1 MSVRPLATLPES
13 MRVPIFCSSG
23 GCDPGPEQ
31 AMASLRPHLP
41 AIIATYVRNPPNW
54 SAIILLLP
62 GQTLLPP
69 MHPSSR
75 PATVARHL
83 VLASALIVAVVAPP
97 AQADVWKFVDRHG
110 VVHLSDR
117 PMGPGSEL
125 LVRGKK
131 RVKKSRVAGRSALA
145 DLKVNERRYTQLID
159 KVSRELSLD
168 RNLIHAVV
176 RVESA
181 FDPQAVSRAG
191 AVGLMQLMPG
201 TAQRYGVRD
210 SRNPTQNVYAGVL
223 HLRKLIQQFNDV
235 VLALAAYNAGEN
247 AVINYG
253 YKVPPYPETQNYVRK
268 VLTFYRQYS
277 NRNSAS

>member
-1 MSVRPLATLPES
+1 MHRPSRRSIA
-13 MRVPIFCSSG
+13 
-23 GCDPGPEQ
+23 
-31 AMASLRPHLP
+31 
-41 AIIATYVRNPPNW
+41 ATY
-54 SAIILLLP
+54 
-62 GQTLLPP
+62 
-69 MHPSSR
+69 
-75 PATVARHL
+75 
-83 VLASALIVAVVAPP
+83 LALAGALGLALVAPS
-97 AQADVWKFVDRHG
+97 AQADVWKFVDRYG

-131 RVKKSRVAGRSALA
+131 RVKNRSVSSKHSPG
-145 DLKVNERRYTQLID
+145 DLRENEKRYTRLID
-159 KVSRELSLD
+159 RVSRELSLD
-168 RNLIHAVV
+168 RNLVHAVV

-191 AVGLMQLMPG
+191 AVGLMQLMPR
-201 TAQRYGVRD
+201 TAELYGVRD
-210 SRNPTQNVYAGVL
+210 SRNPTQNIYAGVL

-268 VLTFYRQYS
+268 VLVFYRQYS
-277 NRNSAS
+277 SRKNAS

>member
-1 MSVRPLATLPES
+1 MHRSPRTAIVAT
-13 MRVPIFCSSG
+13 R
-23 GCDPGPEQ
+23 
-31 AMASLRPHLP
+31 
-41 AIIATYVRNPPNW
+41 
-54 SAIILLLP
+54 LLLA
-62 GQTLLPP
+62 G
-69 MHPSSR
+69 
-75 PATVARHL
+75 
-83 VLASALIVAVVAPP
+83 ALILAVVSPSAE
-97 AQADVWKFVDRHG
+97 ADVWKFVDRNG

-125 LVRGKK
+125 LVRGRK
-131 RVKKSRVAGRSALA
+131 RVKSSTTASKRARRFLA
-145 DLKVNERRYTQLID
+145 DNEKRYTHLID
-159 KVSRELSLD
+159 RVSRELSLD

-191 AVGLMQLMPG
+191 AVGLMQLMPQ
-201 TAQRYGVRD
+201 TAERYGVRD

-223 HLRKLIQQFNDV
+223 HLRTLIQQFNDV

-277 NRNSAS
+277 NRHKAS

>member
-1 MSVRPLATLPES
+1 
-13 MRVPIFCSSG
+13 
-23 GCDPGPEQ
+23 
-31 AMASLRPHLP
+31 
-41 AIIATYVRNPPNW
+41 
-54 SAIILLLP
+54 
-62 GQTLLPP
+62 
-69 MHPSSR
+69 MHPSLRS
-75 PATVARHL
+75 AVAARNL
-83 VLASALIVAVVAPP
+83 VLASALILAVAAP
-97 AQADVWKFVDRHG
+97 AAEADVWKFVDRHG

-117 PMGPGSEL
+117 RMGPGSEL

-131 RVKKSRVAGRSALA
+131 RVKKASVSSRNALG
-145 DLKVNERRYTQLID
+145 DLKVNEKRYTRLID
-159 KVSRELSLD
+159 RVSRELSLD

-181 FDPQAVSRAG
+181 FDPRAVSRAG

-201 TAQRYGVRD
+201 TAERYGVRD

-247 AVINYG
+247 AVIQYG

-268 VLTFYRQYS
+268 VLTFYRHYT

>member
-1 MSVRPLATLPES
+1 
-13 MRVPIFCSSG
+13 
-23 GCDPGPEQ
+23 
-31 AMASLRPHLP
+31 
-41 AIIATYVRNPPNW
+41 
-54 SAIILLLP
+54 
-62 GQTLLPP
+62 

-131 RVKKSRVAGRSALA
+131 RVKKSRVAGRSALG
-145 DLKVNERRYTQLID
+145 DLKDNERRYTQLID

>member
-1 MSVRPLATLPES
+1 M
-13 MRVPIFCSSG
+13 
-23 GCDPGPEQ
+23 
-31 AMASLRPHLP
+31 LRPSRRSI
-41 AIIATYVRNPPNW
+41 AATY
-54 SAIILLLP
+54 
-62 GQTLLPP
+62 
-69 MHPSSR
+69 
-75 PATVARHL
+75 
-83 VLASALIVAVVAPP
+83 LALAGALGLAAVAPT
-97 AQADVWKFVDRHG
+97 AQADVWKFVDRYG

-131 RVKKSRVAGRSALA
+131 RLKNRSVSSKHALG
-145 DLKVNERRYTQLID
+145 DLQENEKLYTRLID
-159 KVSRELSLD
+159 RVSRELSLD
-168 RNLIHAVV
+168 RNLVHAVV

-191 AVGLMQLMPG
+191 AVGLMQLMPR
-201 TAQRYGVRD
+201 TAELYGVRD

-268 VLTFYRQYS
+268 VLVFYRQYS
-277 NRNSAS
+277 SRKNAS

>member
-1 MSVRPLATLPES
+1 MPPSTRPSVATPLILTA
-13 MRVPIFCSSG
+13 
-23 GCDPGPEQ
+23 
-31 AMASLRPHLP
+31 A
-41 AIIATYVRNPPNW
+41 
-54 SAIILLLP
+54 LLLAA
-62 GQTLLPP
+62 LA
-69 MHPSSR
+69 
-75 PATVARHL
+75 PA
-83 VLASALIVAVVAPP
+83 AV
-97 AQADVWKFVDRHG
+97 ADVWKFVDRDG

-131 RVKKSRVAGRSALA
+131 RVKNPAHTAQRARRFLA
-145 DLKVNERRYTQLID
+145 DNEKRFTHLID
-159 KVSRELSLD
+159 RVSRELSLD

-181 FDPQAVSRAG
+181 YDPQAVSRAG
-191 AVGLMQLMPG
+191 AVGLMQLMPQ

-210 SRNPTQNVYAGVL
+210 SRNPTQNIYAGVL

-253 YKVPPYPETQNYVRK
+253 YRVPPYPETQNYVRK
-268 VLTFYRQYS
+268 VLAFYRQYS
-277 NRNSAS
+277 NRHNAS

>member
-1 MSVRPLATLPES
+1 MHRPSRRSIA
-13 MRVPIFCSSG
+13 
-23 GCDPGPEQ
+23 
-31 AMASLRPHLP
+31 
-41 AIIATYVRNPPNW
+41 ATY
-54 SAIILLLP
+54 
-62 GQTLLPP
+62 
-69 MHPSSR
+69 
-75 PATVARHL
+75 
-83 VLASALIVAVVAPP
+83 LALAGALGLAVVAPV
-97 AQADVWKFVDRHG
+97 AQADVWKFVDRYG

-131 RVKKSRVAGRSALA
+131 RVKNRSVSSRHSPG
-145 DLKVNERRYTQLID
+145 DLKENEKRYTRLID
-159 KVSRELSLD
+159 RVSRELSLD
-168 RNLIHAVV
+168 RNLVHAVV

-191 AVGLMQLMPG
+191 AVGLMQLMPR
-201 TAQRYGVRD
+201 TAELYGVRD
-210 SRNPTQNVYAGVL
+210 SRNPTQNIYAGVL

-268 VLTFYRQYS
+268 VLVFYRQYS
-277 NRNSAS
+277 SRKNAS

>member
-1 MSVRPLATLPES
+1 
-13 MRVPIFCSSG
+13 
-23 GCDPGPEQ
+23 
-31 AMASLRPHLP
+31 
-41 AIIATYVRNPPNW
+41 
-54 SAIILLLP
+54 
-62 GQTLLPP
+62 
-69 MHPSSR
+69 MHPSLRS
-75 PATVARHL
+75 AVAARNL
-83 VLASALIVAVVAPP
+83 VLASALILAVVAP
-97 AQADVWKFVDRHG
+97 AAEADVWKFVDRHG

-117 PMGPGSEL
+117 RMGPGSEL

-131 RVKKSRVAGRSALA
+131 RVKKASVSSRNALG
-145 DLKVNERRYTQLID
+145 DLKVNEKRYTRLID
-159 KVSRELSLD
+159 RVSRELSLD

-181 FDPQAVSRAG
+181 FDPQAVSRTG

-201 TAQRYGVRD
+201 TAQLYGVRD

-253 YKVPPYPETQNYVRK
+253 YAVPPYPETQNYVRK

>member
-1 MSVRPLATLPES
+1 MHRPSRRSIA
-13 MRVPIFCSSG
+13 
-23 GCDPGPEQ
+23 
-31 AMASLRPHLP
+31 
-41 AIIATYVRNPPNW
+41 ATY
-54 SAIILLLP
+54 
-62 GQTLLPP
+62 
-69 MHPSSR
+69 
-75 PATVARHL
+75 
-83 VLASALIVAVVAPP
+83 LALAGALGLAVVAPA
-97 AQADVWKFVDRHG
+97 AQADVWKFVDRYG

-131 RVKKSRVAGRSALA
+131 RVKNRSVSSKHSPG
-145 DLKVNERRYTQLID
+145 DLQENEKRYTRLID
-159 KVSRELSLD
+159 RVSRELSLD
-168 RNLIHAVV
+168 RNLVHAVV

-191 AVGLMQLMPG
+191 AVGLMQLMPR
-201 TAQRYGVRD
+201 TAELYGVRD
-210 SRNPTQNVYAGVL
+210 SRNPTQNIYAGVL

-268 VLTFYRQYS
+268 VLVFYRQYS
-277 NRNSAS
+277 SRKNAS

>member
-1 MSVRPLATLPES
+1 
-13 MRVPIFCSSG
+13 
-23 GCDPGPEQ
+23 
-31 AMASLRPHLP
+31 
-41 AIIATYVRNPPNW
+41 
-54 SAIILLLP
+54 
-62 GQTLLPP
+62 
-69 MHPSSR
+69 MHPSFA
-75 PATVARHL
+75 PAIAVRRL
-83 VLASALIVAVVAPP
+83 VLASALVLAVAAPT

-131 RVKKSRVAGRSALA
+131 RVKKSSVSSKSALGN
-145 DLKVNERRYTQLID
+145 LKDNERRYTQLID
-159 KVSRELSLD
+159 RVSRELSLD

-181 FDPQAVSRAG
+181 FDPLAVSRAG

-201 TAQRYGVRD
+201 TAELYGVRD

-247 AVINYG
+247 AVIHYG

-268 VLTFYRQYS
+268 VLTFYRQYT

>member
-1 MSVRPLATLPES
+1 
-13 MRVPIFCSSG
+13 
-23 GCDPGPEQ
+23 
-31 AMASLRPHLP
+31 
-41 AIIATYVRNPPNW
+41 
-54 SAIILLLP
+54 
-62 GQTLLPP
+62 
-69 MHPSSR
+69 MHPSLRS
-75 PATVARHL
+75 AVAARNL
-83 VLASALIVAVVAPP
+83 VLASALILAVVAP
-97 AQADVWKFVDRHG
+97 AAEADVWKFVDRHG

-117 PMGPGSEL
+117 RMGPGSEL

-131 RVKKSRVAGRSALA
+131 RVKKASVSSRNALG
-145 DLKVNERRYTQLID
+145 DLKVNEKRYTRLID
-159 KVSRELSLD
+159 RVSRELSLD

-181 FDPQAVSRAG
+181 FDPQAVSRTG

-201 TAQRYGVRD
+201 TAQLYGVRD

-247 AVINYG
+247 AVISYG